1 MLKATGKGAFCMEI
15 RLAAHEEAAAL
26 SVLDKHV
33 SLEILR
39 EKIAAGQV
47 LLLLDGGRIAGW
59 LRWSLFWDE
68 IPFMNLL
75 YLLEPYR
82 GRGLGRRLVETWEAA
97 LRGAGYAQALT
108 STQADECAQH
118 FYRRLGYA
126 DIGAFALPGE
136 ALELMLR
143 KAL

>member
-1 MLKATGKGAFCMEI
+1 MSRA
-15 RLAAHEEAAAL
+15 LALARQLADTHNL
-26 SVLDKHV
+26 P
-33 SLEILR
+33 
-39 EKIAAGQV
+39 
-47 LLLLDGGRIAGW
+47 DG
-59 LRWSLFWDE
+59 D
-68 IPFMNLL
+68 LL

>member
-1 MLKATGKGAFCMEI
+1 MEI
-15 RLAAHEEAAAL
+15 RTATARDAGAL
-26 SVLDKHV
+26 SALDKHI
-33 SLEILR
+33 SADALR
-39 EKIAAGQV
+39 ESLAGARV
-47 LLLLDGGRIAGW
+47 LVLCDGEEIAGW